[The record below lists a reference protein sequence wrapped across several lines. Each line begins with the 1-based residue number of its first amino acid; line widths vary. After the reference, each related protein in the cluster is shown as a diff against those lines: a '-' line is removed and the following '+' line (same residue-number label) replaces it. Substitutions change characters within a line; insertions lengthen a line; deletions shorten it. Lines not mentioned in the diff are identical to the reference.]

1 MENSSPLQSH
11 FNIVKS
17 MMDKGTDVVTIEK
30 ELASKGLEQQLI
42 SELIQRGKKLQ
53 GAKRT
58 RKGSLLVLAGV
69 ITLGIGFLSC
79 LVVHY
84 TGGEIGLP
92 LYGVTILGLLIVFS
106 GLIFI
111 FN

>member
-1 MENSSPLQSH
+1 LEDTNNLQFH
-11 FNIVKS
+11 FDTVKS
-17 MMDKGTDVVTIEK
+17 MMDNGTAASEIEK
-30 ELASKGLEQQLI
+30 ELAAKGLDQQHI
-42 SELIQRGKKLQ
+42 SDLIQRGKKWQ

-58 RKGSLLVLAGV
+58 RKGSLLVLVGV

-92 LYGVTILGLLIVFS
+92 LYGITILGLLIVFS

-111 FN
+111 FQ